1 MQFGGT
7 LQKGYV
13 RVIIKGL
20 ALLLAF
26 LLVFSLLS
34 YHPNDPTL
42 LSRGGVGGG
51 VNNWCGFIGANLAGL
66 PIAFVGLGTWLLPMY
81 IVWDSLSREL
91 RRWHRRIA
99 WFVLFFAIWTFLGA
113 FGNIRWPPG
122 GNDLAEQI
130 KCGGWVGYV
139 LWPALKKIFG
149 PIGLPATLITLILLS
164 LSIIVPKM
172 ARRVGGYIARW
183 FGNSAWP
190 WLKPNATKW
199 FQSFIGMVKRPILTL
214 IPKKQVIVAELDTN
228 DGIGLKAL
236 SEHQQAV
243 KDLERAEREAAK
255 YRQSHNQSSQFEQ
268 FGHNNQE
275 SEYPNIYSVNLDAQD
290 DSGYSSPSKESTKS
304 AVAETLPSDTRNS
317 STQAPSIIVAEPASV
332 PLDNPVLPHLLR
344 GLPPP
349 PEPKPQLVRPRLVQ
363 DSYGHIIEQQPLGL
377 LEPTP
382 NKPLP
387 EIPAHLDMSI
397 ARGTDRSDLPPRSLF
412 DPPSEKVRLDPQ
424 SLEETKTLIQQKLSE
439 FKVKGHISGMQPGPV
454 VTVYEFSP
462 DPGVPL
468 SKIMSMEEDLALGL
482 KAEGVRIDRIHGKN
496 VVGIEVPNETREII
510 NFREILDSQ
519 EFLEISQKGGG
530 NILPLVLGKDLA
542 RHPVVADLSKMPH
555 LLIGGCTGCGKSV
568 GINAMICSILLS
580 ARADEVKLI
589 LIDPKMVELGV
600 YEDIP
605 HLWAPVVTDMKE
617 AGRVLK
623 WVVAQME
630 ERYRQLS
637 ILSVRNLE
645 QFNSKIIESGGVID
659 LSDRTPNPKWPER
672 PTQLEPLPCVV
683 VVIDE
688 LADLMMVCRSEVED
702 SIARIAQ
709 KARAVGI
716 HLVLATQRPSVDIV
730 TGVIKANLP
739 ARLSYQVLTKIDSR
753 TILDSGG
760 GEQLLGKGD
769 ALFLA
774 PGTNRPRRIHAPF
787 LTEVETLRI
796 IEWLREKGR
805 PDYNL
810 ALIQA
815 MGSEEG
821 GSTDTT
827 GDPGTGEDIYDRA
840 VAIVKRERKASTSLL
855 QRKLSL
861 GYSRAAR
868 IIDRME
874 KEGLIG
880 PDRGAGKPREVFIE
894 ADYGD

>member
-1 MQFGGT
+1 M
-7 LQKGYV
+7 QKGFV
-13 RVIIKGL
+13 RRLVIK
-20 ALLLAF
+20 AVPMLLAF

-42 LSRGGVGGG
+42 LSRGGVGNGY
-51 VNNWCGFIGANLAGL
+51 NNWCGFVGANLAGL
-66 PIAFVGLGTWLLPMY
+66 PIAFVGLGTWLLPVY
-81 IVWDSLSREL
+81 IVWDTLSREL
-91 RRWHRRIA
+91 RRWHRRVA
-99 WFVLFFAIWTFLGA
+99 WFVLLLAVWTFFGA
-113 FGNIRWPPG
+113 FGAVNWPPT
-122 GNDLAEQI
+122 GNGVTEQI
-130 KCGGWVGYV
+130 HYGGWVGYV

-149 PIGLPATLITLILLS
+149 PVGLPLTLLVLIVLS
-164 LSIIVPKM
+164 LSIIMPKL
-172 ARRVGGYIARW
+172 ARRTGGHIARW
-183 FGNSAWP
+183 FENRAWP
-190 WLKPNATKW
+190 WLKPKVTKC
-199 FQSFIGMVKRPILTL
+199 FQSFIGMAKRPILAL
-214 IPKKQVIVAELDTN
+214 KPKKQVIVPELDAN
-228 DGIGLKAL
+228 DGIGLVAL
-236 SEHQQAV
+236 NEHQQAV
-243 KDLERAEREAAK
+243 KDLERAQREATIYK
-255 YRQSHNQSSQFEQ
+255 QSSFQS
-268 FGHNNQE
+268 NQGAGGY
-275 SEYPNIYSVNLDAQD
+275 SGIHPVNINANTNPGDSLPQIVSAVVPTLPPDLQ
-290 DSGYSSPSKESTKS
+290 DSGVVLTG
-304 AVAETLPSDTRNS
+304 
-317 STQAPSIIVAEPASV
+317 PASM
-332 PLDNPVLPHLLR
+332 PLEKPIPPHLLR
-344 GLPPP
+344 GLPSPP
-349 PEPKPQLVRPRLVQ
+349 VPKPQLVKPRLVQ
-363 DSYGHIIEQQPLGL
+363 DSFGRIVEQPPLGL

-382 NKPLP
+382 NKPISD
-387 EIPAHLDMSI
+387 IPAHIDDSNAKSLD
-397 ARGTDRSDLPPRSLF
+397 RKDLPPRSLF
-412 DPPSEKVRLDPQ
+412 DPPTERVRLDPQ
-424 SLEETKTLIQQKLSE
+424 TLEETKALIQQKLSE

-468 SKIMSMEEDLALGL
+468 AKIMSMEEDLALGL

-496 VVGIEVPNETREII
+496 VVGIEVPNVAREII

-519 EFLEISQKGGG
+519 EFLQISRKGSGSM
-530 NILPLVLGKDLA
+530 LPLVLGKDIA
-542 RHPVVADLSKMPH
+542 RHPVVADLAKMPH

-589 LIDPKMVELGV
+589 LVDPKMVELGV

-645 QFNSKIIESGGVID
+645 QFNSKVIESGGVIS

-672 PTQLEPLPCVV
+672 PTQLEPLPYVV

-796 IEWLREKGR
+796 IEWLKERGR
-805 PDYNL
+805 PDYNQ

-815 MGSEEG
+815 MDSEEG
-821 GSTDTT
+821 GADFM
-827 GDPGTGEDIYDRA
+827 GGEGAGEDIYGRA
-840 VAIVKRERKASTSLL
+840 VAVVKRERKASTSLL
-855 QRKLSL
+855 QRKLSI

-874 KEGLIG
+874 QEGLIG
-880 PDRGAGKPREVFIE
+880 PDLGAGKPRKVFVD
-894 ADYGD
+894 ADFGD